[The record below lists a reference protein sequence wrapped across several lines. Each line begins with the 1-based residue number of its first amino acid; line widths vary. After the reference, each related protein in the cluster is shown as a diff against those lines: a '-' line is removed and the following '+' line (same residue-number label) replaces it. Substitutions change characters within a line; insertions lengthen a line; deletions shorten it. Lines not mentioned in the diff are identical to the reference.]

1 MHNSA
6 PILPATFSMRGLRG
20 AVVPAVIVLA
30 WLLFVDG
37 GFIQSPLLVPLRDIA
52 AGLLWDAN
60 GQQIWPALGISLLR
74 VIAGF
79 ALGGIAGAAAGVA
92 LGLSRP
98 AYRTVAPTVHAV
110 RQITLFAW
118 IPLLTAWFGN
128 GELAKIAFISIGVFF
143 PIFVNTEQGLRSIP
157 VAYREIAQVTR
168 LPLHK
173 RLTKLILPGAL
184 PSILI
189 GVEIALLTAWI
200 GTVGAEYAIG
210 SGRGVGAYL
219 AAAREQFRMD
229 LVLVGVLVLA
239 LVGYALS
246 LLSGLAFRKLI
257 KWQVR

>member
-1 MHNSA
+1 MRSA
-6 PILPATFSMRGLRG
+6 VSTLPASVPARKRRG
-20 AVVPAVIVLA
+20 AVVPGAIVLV
-30 WLLFVDG
+30 WLVVVDSG
-37 GFIQSPLLVPLRDIA
+37 AVRSPLLVPLRDIVG
-52 AGLLWDAN
+52 GLLWDAN
-60 GQQIWPALGISLLR
+60 GQQIWWALGVSLLR
-74 VIAGF
+74 VSAGF
-79 ALGGIAGAAAGVA
+79 AIGGLVGVAAGVA

-98 AYRTVAPTVHAV
+98 AHQTVASTIHAV

-128 GELAKIAFISIGVFF
+128 GEAAKIAFISIGVFF

-168 LPLHK
+168 LPLNK
-173 RLTKLILPGAL
+173 RLFKLILPGAL

-246 LLSGLAFRKLI
+246 LLSGFAFHKLV

>member
-1 MHNSA
+1 MHNAASISQASISA
-6 PILPATFSMRGLRG
+6 RKLRG
-20 AVVPAVIVLA
+20 ALIPAALVLI
-30 WLLFVDG
+30 WLAVVDG
-37 GFIQSPLLVPLRDIA
+37 GAVRNPLLVPLRDIA
-52 AGLLWDAN
+52 AGLLWDAD

-74 VIAGF
+74 VLMGFTIGGLAGV
-79 ALGGIAGAAAGVA
+79 AVGVA

-98 AYRTVAPTVHAV
+98 AHQSVAPTIHSV

-157 VAYREIAQVTR
+157 IAYREIAEVTR

-173 RLTKLILPGAL
+173 RLIKLILPGAL

-189 GVEIALLTAWI
+189 GVEVALLTAWI

-210 SGRGVGAYL
+210 SGRGVGSYL

-246 LLSGLAFRKLI
+246 LLSGFAFRKLI